1 MGEENRIFTS
11 RRRLDLGLDPPE
23 FVDDI
28 LPTTSLTFRG
38 PERRGVERAPHGT
51 QRGSYRVTGT
61 FYENAPGTYSLRI
74 TRLSVFSGSREALW
88 SLEHSRQGTID
99 IIHWESP
106 GQEYR
111 QGDPL
116 RPLYSLGPG
125 TISWGFIGD
134 ISGRI
139 GSGYNMGQ
147 FMSGV

>member
-1 MGEENRIFTS
+1 MTSENRIFTS

-23 FVDDI
+23 FVDEI

-51 QRGSYRVTGT
+51 IRGSLRIGGT

-74 TRLSVFSGSREALW
+74 TRLSVFSGSRESMW

-99 IIHWESP
+99 IIHFETA

-111 QGDPL
+111 AGDAM
-116 RPLYSLGPG
+116 RPLYALGPG
-125 TISWGFIGD
+125 TVSWGFIGD
-134 ISGRI
+134 HSGRM
-139 GSGYNMGQ
+139 GSAYNVAQ
-147 FMSGV
+147 FLEGV